1 MGLKQCVFVR
11 NGGGES
17 KKQRFSLYA
26 YWACVGGCGFIHK
39 LGAHVWML
47 SFYNCCAFII
57 PSIVGES
64 FFSHSG
70 YLCAAHSPPHK
81 WALLVR
87 LIAFSH
93 VKALC
98 LMLFQLWTKVR
109 PVWPWLQHTHSLCAT
124 AACSRNSWVSFIC
137 YKDMNQGDHSE
148 HWKTCKLKQFGVA
161 ENLLYFIRPWKDAL
175 SCTVHP
181 ADIAPL

>member
-1 MGLKQCVFVR
+1 VCFCEKWRGREQKATFLFVCILSVCR
-11 NGGGES
+11 
-17 KKQRFSLYA
+17 RV
-26 YWACVGGCGFIHK
+26 WFIHK

-47 SFYNCCAFII
+47 CFYNCCAFII

-70 YLCAAHSPPHK
+70 YLSAAHSPPHK

-148 HWKTCKLKQFGVA
+148 HWKTCRLKQFGVA

-175 SCTVHP
+175 SSTVHP